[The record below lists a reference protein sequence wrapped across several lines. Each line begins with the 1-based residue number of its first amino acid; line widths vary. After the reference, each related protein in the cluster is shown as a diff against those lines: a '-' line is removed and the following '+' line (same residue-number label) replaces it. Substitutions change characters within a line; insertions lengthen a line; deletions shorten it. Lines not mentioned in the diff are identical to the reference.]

1 MPDELPPGRSLVKA
15 KVIAALVVLAF
26 LVGLLFVAINRG
38 PNDAYIALVAL
49 TIAGLVLA
57 LLVAWYRRK
66 RQRRSRDRPSDVDG
80 SGGEWQGRVI

>member
-15 KVIAALVVLAF
+15 KVIAAVVSLAF
-26 LVGLLFVAINRG
+26 LVGLLNLAINRG

-57 LLVAWYRRK
+57 LVVALYR
-66 RQRRSRDRPSDVDG
+66 RRSRFSKP
-80 SGGEWQGRVI
+80 

>member
-15 KVIAALVVLAF
+15 KVIAAVVSLAF
-26 LVGLLFVAINRG
+26 LVGLLFLSINRG

-57 LLVAWYRRK
+57 LVVALYR
-66 RQRRSRDRPSDVDG
+66 RRSRFSKP
-80 SGGEWQGRVI
+80 